1 MKKLLVL
8 LCAVATLGIGAV
20 NAQTLVYG
28 QSGLPISLDTAT
40 DGNSLTVSYQIVEN
54 LVGFVLGTAEIAPG
68 LAVSW
73 EPNADS
79 TTWTFKL
86 REGVSF
92 TDGTPFNAEAVKFNF
107 DRWNNQDNEY
117 AYADQGKDLTA
128 WTSIFG
134 NYYGMDGYL
143 VESVDVVDDLTVSMS
158 LTRPVGFFPQL
169 VASSYFGMH
178 SPTAIMEG
186 GIDYGT
192 PVKGAVGTG
201 PFMFS
206 EWIDGDRVV
215 LTRNDNYWGEKA
227 GVEQLVFRGIEEAA
241 TRLAE
246 LEAGSIDIAVNLAP
260 DDYDTVTGNAELEL
274 ALSSADLRVGYIGMH
289 QSNKPFDD
297 LRVRQAIAYAIDKD
311 AIIEAFYGDLGSVA
325 AEFIPPAMFGH
336 SGLEAY
342 PYDPEKA
349 KALLAEAGYP
359 DGFDTQFW
367 YMPVS
372 RPYYPNPKDL
382 AEAAASYLADVG
394 INAELMT
401 EDWGIYLDDYAL
413 GKFPLYMLGWSADFA
428 DPDNFISPFFNP
440 SNAKGGFGWDD
451 PETFKLIEEAQSA
464 GSLDER
470 TMLYAEINQ
479 RIYDQLP
486 ALPVVNPR
494 ALNANRTNVEGFT
507 VSPVADWLAA
517 VTKTE

>member
-1 MKKLLVL
+1 MKKVLAIIGALSVLVL
-8 LCAVATLGIGAV
+8 SSA

-28 QSGLPISLDTAT
+28 QSGLPVTLDTAQ
-40 DGNSLTVSYQIVEN
+40 DGNSLTVTYQIVEN
-54 LVGFVLGTAEIAPG
+54 LVGFVNGTAEIAPA

-73 EPNADS
+73 EPNGDS
-79 TTWTFKL
+79 TVWTLKL

-92 TDGTPFNAEAVKFNF
+92 HDGTPFNAEAVKFNF
-107 DRWNNQDNEY
+107 DRWNNQDNPY
-117 AYADQGKDLTA
+117 AFADQGKDLSA
-128 WTSIFG
+128 WTYIFG
-134 NYYGMDGYL
+134 NYYGQDGYFL
-143 VESVDVVDDLTVSMS
+143 ESVEVIDDLTVAMT
-158 LTRPVGFFPQL
+158 LTRPVGFLPQL
-169 VASSYFGMH
+169 LASSYFGMH
-178 SPTAIMEG
+178 SPKAIMEG
-186 GIDYGT
+186 GIEYGT
-192 PVKGAVGTG
+192 PVRGVVGTG
-201 PFMFS
+201 PFVFS
-206 EWIDGDRVV
+206 EWIDGDRVI

-227 GVEQLVFRGIEEAA
+227 GVERIVFRGIEEAA

-260 DDYDTVTGNAELEL
+260 DDYDTVASNANLEL
-274 ALSSADLRVGYIGMH
+274 ALSSADLRIGYVGMH
-289 QSNKPFDD
+289 QANKPFDD

-359 DGFDTQFW
+359 NGFDTQFW

-382 AEAAASYLADVG
+382 AEAFASYLADVG

-413 GKFPLYMLGWSADFA
+413 GKFPIYMLGWSADFA
-428 DPDNFISPFFNP
+428 DPDNFIAPFFNA
-440 SNAKGGFGWDD
+440 SNAVSGFGWND

-464 GSLDER
+464 GTVEERSL
-470 TMLYAEINQ
+470 LYAAINQ
-479 RIYDQLP
+479 RVYDQLP

-494 ALNANRTNVEGFT
+494 ALNAIRTNVEGFIA
-507 VSPVADWLAA
+507 SPVSTWLAP